1 MADVFTTT
9 PSYMAPDF
17 TSFFTWLPAPGWG
30 VGLIGCCY
38 KPKLQGDR
46 LLVGFFLLGG
56 CTAAPTEVSQG
67 SPE

>member
-46 LLVGFFLLGG
+46 LLVGFFFAGG
-56 CTAAPTEVSQG
+56 LHSSTRRGFSGQ
-67 SPE
+67 S